1 MATLNS
7 ILQELWLGKKQ
18 ATSLITFGL
27 IIEFIQIGTSGQVLY
42 FVVKDENGLLLMKLF
57 FRVYCKYHYLEGHE
71 TENPEMEIWT
81 FLVGLSKNE
90 VDVDKQQYTEQE
102 DEKESKFNIE
112 SE

>member
-1 MATLNS
+1 MATLNFR
-7 ILQELWLGKKQ
+7 LGKTQ
-18 ATSLITFGL
+18 ASMSLITSGL
-27 IIEFIQIGTSGQVLY
+27 TIEFIQIGMSGQALY
-42 FVVKDENGLLLMKLF
+42 FVVKDDNVLLLTKLF

-90 VDVDKQQYTEQE
+90 VNVKKKQYTEQE
-102 DEKESKFNIE
+102 NEKESKFNIE